1 MLDELVQKVRDGKIK
16 DTDLNKV
23 KKAIE
28 AVNSENIKDLFSD
41 KNTIYFIINC
51 FDLIKHGW
59 GNGKEKK
66 ELIAPL
72 VDAYCEYA
80 AKKGVEEDII
90 KDVKTACYKEL
101 DALLYTDED
110 VIVEKL
116 QMLFDKIKEKTIGYL
131 ILCISFYSYLRAS
144 IGFKSEA
151 LYAG

>member
-1 MLDELVQKVRDGKIK
+1 MIWI
-16 DTDLNKV
+16 LNKV
-23 KKAIE
+23 KKTIE

-41 KNTIYFIINC
+41 KNTISFIINC

-72 VDAYCEYA
+72 VDDYCEYA

-101 DALLYTDED
+101 DALLYTDEK
-110 VIVEKL
+110 VIIEKL
-116 QMLFDKIKEKTIGYL
+116 QILFDKIKEKDNWL
-131 ILCISFYSYLRAS
+131 LKF
-144 IGFKSEA
+144 FH
-151 LYAG
+151 

>member
-1 MLDELVQKVRDGKIK
+1 MRSDLEKDTDDKQLLIDMLDELVQKVRDGKIK

-41 KNTIYFIINC
+41 KNTISFIINC

-72 VDAYCEYA
+72 VDDYCEYA
-80 AKKGVEEDII
+80 AKKVL
-90 KDVKTACYKEL
+90 K
-101 DALLYTDED
+101 
-110 VIVEKL
+110 
-116 QMLFDKIKEKTIGYL
+116 KI
-131 ILCISFYSYLRAS
+131 S
-144 IGFKSEA
+144 
-151 LYAG
+151 